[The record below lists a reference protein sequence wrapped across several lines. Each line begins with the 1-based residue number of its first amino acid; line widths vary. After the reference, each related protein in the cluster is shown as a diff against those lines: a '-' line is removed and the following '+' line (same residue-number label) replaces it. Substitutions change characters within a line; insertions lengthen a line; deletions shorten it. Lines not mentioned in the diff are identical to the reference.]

1 MGISHIKDCM
11 RVCQRAGVN
20 VFMIGNHGT
29 GKTTGIQQLWLE
41 EAVRRHGPPDA
52 PGQLNVAAGGSDD
65 VRLLSTLDARK
76 VSKLYQGR
84 DQYRFC
90 SVSIPNLTVEEMVG
104 MPHVVDHGKR
114 YQDAYVAAFSIA
126 QITNRDH
133 GEVLQ
138 SMCRDLG
145 IRGDGSQELKYLR
158 MGNLLPPEDHI
169 GGGVLLADEMNR
181 GQSEV
186 AQAWMQLIVSGT
198 YLDYSLPEDFWI
210 ATTMNPDDSDY
221 QVRSLDPALLNRGA
235 VFVYYPDVEEFL
247 TWAKARGLGENTR
260 IFADKHRRFVNARES
275 SSQIK
280 SGVTCTNRS
289 LELLDR
295 AWSSMVKDEVDR
307 LGQTIAAG
315 LIGADAG
322 ALYFK
327 ESTENVHRPL
337 RVTEIVDDY
346 GWRPD
351 MSKEELREYKKW
363 PVTKVRVRL
372 RAQIKKTNVK
382 TELIKVTLDEVS
394 EWIKAKDKDLA
405 DRGSD
410 RTGSKLSDLEKGQIL
425 NLGLFLTDIPADIA
439 RRFLLDDMQGKFTR
453 TMFWAG
459 TFPVFKFLNER
470 INKNYEE
477 AEKDDESSR

>member
-20 VFMIGNHGT
+20 VFMVGAHGT

-41 EAVRRHGPPDA
+41 EAVKRHGPPDA
-52 PGQLNVAAGGSDD
+52 PGQLASSTGEGD

-76 VSKLYQGR
+76 VAKLYQGP

-90 SVSIPNLTVEEMVG
+90 QVSIPNLTVEEMVG
-104 MPHVVDHGKR
+104 MPHVIDHDKR
-114 YQDAYVAAFSIA
+114 YQDAYVSAFTIA
-126 QITNRDH
+126 NITGREH
-133 GEVLQ
+133 AEVLADI
-138 SMCRDLG
+138 CRDLG
-145 IRGDGSQELKYLR
+145 IGRGQELKYLR
-158 MGNLLPPEDHI
+158 MGNLLPPESHT

-198 YLDYSLPEDFWI
+198 YLDYMLPEDFWI
-210 ATTMNPDDSDY
+210 ATTMNPDDSEY

-247 TWAKARGLGENTR
+247 SWAKARGLGENTR
-260 IFADKHRRFVNARES
+260 LFADKHRRFVNARES
-275 SSQIK
+275 ANQIK

-295 AWSSMVKDEVDR
+295 AWVAMQKDEIDR

-337 RVTEIVDDY
+337 RVSEIIDDY
-346 GWRPD
+346 GWD
-351 MSKEELREYKKW
+351 QAMNKDELRDYKAW
-363 PVTKVRVRL
+363 PVTKARVRL

-394 EWIKAKDKDLA
+394 EWISAKDKELA

-410 RTGSKLSDLEKGQIL
+410 RTGSKLSDKEKGQIL

-459 TFPVFKFLNER
+459 TFPVFKLLNER

-477 AEKDDESSR
+477 AEKDDKGSR